1 MVSKGKQ
8 LKQMAI
14 GMAEFITGHVSIGL
28 DAQAQ
33 DALARI
39 KAEGYSTN
47 KLMRKLI
54 LQFATTEGLI
64 CDDKKEVKQKE
75 QPGDKD
81 DEK

>member
-1 MVSKGKQ
+1 MV
-8 LKQMAI
+8 
-14 GMAEFITGHVSIGL
+14 EFIKGHMSIGL
-28 DAQAQ
+28 DAQTQ

-64 CDDKKEVKQKE
+64 PDNKREARQAE

-81 DEK
+81 AEK